1 MQGRMQGSTRLNLAG
16 EEEEEEEEEEGLPRW
31 DPGYGDGCIVASCW
45 AVGGGCG
52 LLLQYGCM

>member
-1 MQGRMQGSTRLNLAG
+1 MQGSTRLNLAG